1 MTYAGGM
8 EPIRLACVRYL
19 NTAPLIEGLEK
30 VQGLQLVPAVPSVI
44 ADMVHRGEADLGLC
58 SVVDCVGLPGDAR
71 GGLTL
76 VPAGMIGCD
85 GPTLTVRV
93 FSTVPFERVTTLH
106 ADTDSHTSV
115 ILAQVVLARRF
126 GVRPRVIGF
135 DARERMP
142 LEGEAGASVEESW
155 PETVLLIG
163 DKVVTDCPPAERYPY
178 QLDLGEEWK
187 KLTGLPFAYAVWM
200 CRAEDAGSQKVRTA
214 AALLDR
220 HRRHNLGRLEWVI
233 ARRVGASRWPEDEAR
248 RYLGELL
255 RFEVGER
262 ERLAVAEFLGAAR
275 ELGLVAEREVVWAG

>member
-1 MTYAGGM
+1 M
-8 EPIRLACVRYL
+8 EPIRVACVRYL

-30 VQGLQLVPAVPSVI
+30 VQGLELVPAVPSVI
-44 ADMVHRGEADLGLC
+44 ADMVRRGDADVGLC
-58 SVVDCVGLPGDAR
+58 SVVDCVGLPGET
-71 GGLTL
+71 GPGLLL

-93 FSTVPFERVTTLH
+93 FSSVPFEQVTTLH

-115 ILAQVVLARRF
+115 ILAQVVLAKRF

-142 LEGEAGASVEESW
+142 LEGGAVGGAGASVEESW

-163 DKVVTDCPPAERYPY
+163 DKVVTDCPPASRYPH
-178 QLDLGEEWK
+178 QLDLGEQWK
-187 KLTGLPFAYAVWM
+187 ALTGLPFAYAVWM
-200 CRAEDAGSQKVRTA
+200 CRAEDAGSQKVKTA

-220 HRRHNLGRLEWVI
+220 HRRYNQTRLDWVI
-233 ARRVGASRWPEDEAR
+233 ARRQPASRWPLEEAQ

-255 RFEVGER
+255 RYEVGER
-262 ERLAVAEFLGAAR
+262 ERAAVVDFLGEAR
-275 ELGLVAEREVVWAG
+275 RMGLVAEREPEWAY

>member
-1 MTYAGGM
+1 M
-8 EPIRLACVRYL
+8 EPIRIACVRYL

-30 VQGLQLVPAVPSVI
+30 VQGLELVPAVPSVI

-115 ILAQVVLARRF
+115 ILAQVVLAKRF

-142 LEGEAGASVEESW
+142 LEGGVVGGSGASMEESW

-214 AALLDR
+214 TALLDR
-220 HRRHNLGRLEWVI
+220 QRRHNQGRLEWVI
-233 ARRVGASRWPEDEAR
+233 GRRVGASRWPEEEAR

-262 ERLAVAEFLGAAR
+262 EREAVGAFLAEAR
-275 ELGLVAEREVVWAG
+275 GLGLVAVREPAWAF